1 MPIDIIKLKL
11 TTMKKILYTAYFLTL
26 TIFVMGQKSGNKNYA
41 KAKGNAN
48 YNSGYNNSTEV
59 PQGIE
64 PTVTLNQGNLV
75 DLEVQI
81 LSNQKADSYVA
92 IFNLTQMGKTVDE
105 TNRLLTDRYNGFA
118 QELQTVGVPKDAIY
132 LDMISFVPL
141 YEYQKE
147 KKIFSKTHNEVPKG
161 FEMQQNVHIKYNDV
175 SMMLKIMS
183 VAAKYEIFD
192 LVKVDYAVNNQ
203 EAIYIEMREKAVA
216 HLVQEIELYVDK
228 LGVDLE
234 SGYRIVGEDKKVSFP
249 VDRYSSYN
257 AFSNVSLGGAPEKG
271 KVQDMYKP
279 QTMYYDKVAYDNFD
293 IVINPTVLEPAIQ
306 FMYTMK
312 VQIAVKDPNKP
323 TPQHIWLTPD
333 GDLVPIK
340 ID

>member
-1 MPIDIIKLKL
+1 
-11 TTMKKILYTAYFLTL
+11 MKKIFYTILLLLTMSSL
-26 TIFVMGQKSGNKNYA
+26 IMAQATGNRNYA
-41 KAKGNAN
+41 KRAKGNVN
-48 YNSGYNNSTEV
+48 YNNNTYNDYSEV
-59 PQGIE
+59 PQNIE
-64 PTVTLNQGNLV
+64 PNVTLGQGKLV
-75 DLEVQI
+75 TLEVQI
-81 LSNQKADSYVA
+81 LSNQKADTYVA

-105 TNRLLTDRYNGFA
+105 TNWLLTDRYNGFA
-118 QELQTVGVPKDAIY
+118 QELQSVGIPKDAIY

-141 YEYQKE
+141 YEYEKE

-161 FEMQQNVHIKYNDV
+161 FEMQQNVHIKYNDM
-175 SMMLKIMS
+175 SMMPKIMS

-192 LVKVDYAVNNQ
+192 LVKIDYAVDNQ
-203 EAIYIEMREKAVA
+203 EAVYVEMREKAVA
-216 HLVQEIELYVDK
+216 HLVQEIELYVDR

-234 SGYRIVGEDKKVSFP
+234 SGYRIVGENKQVSFP

-257 AFSNVSLGGAPEKG
+257 AYSNVSLGGTPEKG

-279 QTMYYDKVAYDNFD
+279 KTMYYDKVAYDNFD

-312 VQIAVKDPNKP
+312 IQIAVKDPNQP
-323 TPQHIWLTPD
+323 TPQHVWLTPD

>member
-1 MPIDIIKLKL
+1 MSSLIMAQA
-11 TTMKKILYTAYFLTL
+11 T
-26 TIFVMGQKSGNKNYA
+26 GNRNYA
-41 KAKGNAN
+41 KRAKGNVN
-48 YNSGYNNSTEV
+48 YNNNTYNDYSEV
-59 PQGIE
+59 PQNIE
-64 PTVTLNQGNLV
+64 PNVTLGQGKLV
-75 DLEVQI
+75 TLEVQI
-81 LSNQKADSYVA
+81 LSNQKADTYVA

-118 QELQTVGVPKDAIY
+118 QELQSVGIPKDAIY

-141 YEYQKE
+141 YEYEKE

-161 FEMQQNVHIKYNDV
+161 FEMQQNVHIKYNDM
-175 SMMLKIMS
+175 SMMPKIMS

-192 LVKVDYAVNNQ
+192 LVKIDYAVDNQ
-203 EAIYIEMREKAVA
+203 EAVYVEMREKAVA
-216 HLVQEIELYVDK
+216 HLVQEIELYVDR

-234 SGYRIVGEDKKVSFP
+234 SGYRIVGENKQVSFP

-257 AFSNVSLGGAPEKG
+257 AYSNVSLGGTPEKG

-279 QTMYYDKVAYDNFD
+279 KTMYYDKVAYDNFD

-312 VQIAVKDPNKP
+312 IQIAVKDPNQP
-323 TPQHIWLTPD
+323 TPQHVWLTPD

>member
-1 MPIDIIKLKL
+1 
-11 TTMKKILYTAYFLTL
+11 
-26 TIFVMGQKSGNKNYA
+26 MGQKSGNKNYA
-41 KAKGNAN
+41 KFKGNAN
-48 YNSGYNNSTEV
+48 YNTNNNTSTEA
-59 PQGIE
+59 PQNIAPKVILSE
-64 PTVTLNQGNLV
+64 GNLV
-75 DLEVQI
+75 ELEVQI
-81 LSNQKADSYVA
+81 LSNQKADTYVA
-92 IFNLTQMGKTVDE
+92 IFNLTQMGATVDE

-132 LDMISFVPL
+132 LDMVSFVPL
-141 YEYQKE
+141 YEYEKE

-175 SMMLKIMS
+175 GMMLKIMS

-203 EAIYIEMREKAVA
+203 EAIYIEMREKAVG

-234 SGYRIVGEDKKVSFP
+234 SGYRIVGEDKKITFP
-249 VDRYSSYN
+249 VDRYASYN
-257 AFSNVSLGGAPEKG
+257 AFSNVSLGGTPEKG

-279 QTMYYDKVAYDNFD
+279 QTMYYDKVAYDDFD

-306 FMYTMK
+306 FMYSMK
-312 VQIAVKDPNKP
+312 IQIAVKDPNNP
-323 TPQHIWLTPD
+323 TPQHVWLTPD
-333 GDLVPIK
+333 GDIVPIK

>member
-1 MPIDIIKLKL
+1 
-11 TTMKKILYTAYFLTL
+11 MKKIFYTACLISLSACIYA
-26 TIFVMGQKSGNKNYA
+26 QKMGNKNYA
-41 KAKGNAN
+41 KGNVN
-48 YNSGYNNSTEV
+48 YDTYGNGTTEV
-59 PQGIE
+59 PQNIE
-64 PTVTLNQGNLV
+64 PNVLLNQGNLV
-75 DLEVQI
+75 ELEVQI

-92 IFNLTQMGKTVDE
+92 IFNLTQMGKTVEE

-118 QELQTVGVPKDAIY
+118 QELQTVGVPKEAIY

-141 YEYQKE
+141 YEYEKE

-161 FEMQQNVHIKYNDV
+161 FEMQQNVHIQYNEV
-175 SMMLKIMS
+175 GMMSKIMA

-203 EAIYIEMREKAVA
+203 EAVYIEMREKAVA

-234 SGYRIVGEDKKVSFP
+234 SGYRVIGENKQVSFP
-249 VDRYSSYN
+249 VDRYSSYK
-257 AFSNVSLGGAPEKG
+257 AFSNVSLGGTPEKG

-279 QTMYYDKVAYDNFD
+279 KTMYYDKVAYDNFD
-293 IVINPTVLEPAIQ
+293 IVINPVLLEPAIQ

-312 VQIAVKDPNKP
+312 IQIAVKDPNKP
-323 TPQHIWLTPD
+323 TPQHVWLTPD
-333 GDLVPIK
+333 GDIVPIK

>member
-1 MPIDIIKLKL
+1 
-11 TTMKKILYTAYFLTL
+11 MKKIFYTILLLSTMSSLIMAQAT
-26 TIFVMGQKSGNKNYA
+26 GNRNYA
-41 KAKGNAN
+41 KRAKGNVN
-48 YNSGYNNSTEV
+48 YNNNTYNDYSEV
-59 PQGIE
+59 PQNIE
-64 PTVTLNQGNLV
+64 PNVTLGQGKLV
-75 DLEVQI
+75 TLEVQI
-81 LSNQKADSYVA
+81 LSNQKADTYVA

-118 QELQTVGVPKDAIY
+118 QELQSVGIPKDAIY

-141 YEYQKE
+141 YEYEKE

-161 FEMQQNVHIKYNDV
+161 FEMQQNVHIKYNDM
-175 SMMLKIMS
+175 SMMPKIMS

-192 LVKVDYAVNNQ
+192 LVKIDYAVDNQ
-203 EAIYIEMREKAVA
+203 EAVYVEMREKAVA
-216 HLVQEIELYVDK
+216 HLVQEIELYVDR

-234 SGYRIVGEDKKVSFP
+234 SGYRIVGENKQVSFP

-257 AFSNVSLGGAPEKG
+257 AYSNVSLGGTPEKG

-279 QTMYYDKVAYDNFD
+279 KTMYYDKVAYDNFD

-312 VQIAVKDPNKP
+312 IQIAVKDPNQP
-323 TPQHIWLTPD
+323 TPQHVWLTPD

>member
-1 MPIDIIKLKL
+1 
-11 TTMKKILYTAYFLTL
+11 MKKIFYTIGFLIL
-26 TIFVMGQKSGNKNYA
+26 TTFAIAQQTGNRNYA
-41 KAKGNAN
+41 KGNVN
-48 YNSGYNNSTEV
+48 YDNSNRTIEV
-59 PQGIE
+59 PQNIE
-64 PTVTLNQGNLV
+64 PKVNLGRGNLV
-75 DLEVQI
+75 ELEVQI

-92 IFNLTQMGKTVDE
+92 IFNLTQMGTTVDE

-118 QELQTVGVPKDAIY
+118 QELQTVGVPKEAIY
-132 LDMISFVPL
+132 LDMVSFVPL
-141 YEYQKE
+141 YEYEKE
-147 KKIFSKTHNEVPKG
+147 KKIFSKTHNEIPKG
-161 FEMQQNVHIKYNDV
+161 FEMQQNVHIQYKDV
-175 SMMLKIMS
+175 SMMPKIMA

-192 LVKVDYAVNNQ
+192 LVKVDYAVDNQ

-216 HLVQEIELYVDK
+216 HLIQEIELYVEK

-234 SGYRIVGEDKKVSFP
+234 SGYRIVGENKQVSFP

-257 AFSNVSLGGAPEKG
+257 AFSNVSLGGTPEKG

-279 QTMYYDKVAYDNFD
+279 KTMYYDKVASDNFD

-306 FMYTMK
+306 FMYSMK
-312 VQIAVKDPNKP
+312 IQIAVKDPNKP

>member
-1 MPIDIIKLKL
+1 
-11 TTMKKILYTAYFLTL
+11 MKKILYTAYFLTL
-26 TIFVMGQKSGNKNYA
+26 SILVLGQKSGNKNYA
-41 KAKGNAN
+41 KFKGNAN
-48 YNSGYNNSTEV
+48 YNTNNNTSTEA
-59 PQGIE
+59 PQNIAPKVILTE
-64 PTVTLNQGNLV
+64 GNLV
-75 DLEVQI
+75 ELEVQI
-81 LSNQKADSYVA
+81 LSNQKADTYVA
-92 IFNLTQMGKTVDE
+92 IFNLTQMGETVDE

-132 LDMISFVPL
+132 LDMVSFVPL
-141 YEYQKE
+141 YEYEKE

-175 SMMLKIMS
+175 GMMLKIMS

-203 EAIYIEMREKAVA
+203 EAIYIEMREKAVG

-234 SGYRIVGEDKKVSFP
+234 SGYRIVGEDKKITFP
-249 VDRYSSYN
+249 VDRYASYN
-257 AFSNVSLGGAPEKG
+257 AFSNVSLGGTPEKG

-279 QTMYYDKVAYDNFD
+279 QTMYYDKVAYDDFD

-306 FMYTMK
+306 FMYSMK
-312 VQIAVKDPNKP
+312 IQIAVKDPNNP
-323 TPQHIWLTPD
+323 TPQHVWLTPD
-333 GDLVPIK
+333 GDIVPIK

>member
-1 MPIDIIKLKL
+1 
-11 TTMKKILYTAYFLTL
+11 MKKILYTLYFLTL
-26 TIFVMGQKSGNKNYA
+26 TTLAIAQVKGNRNYA
-41 KAKGNAN
+41 EAN
-48 YNSGYNNSTEV
+48 VNYDNDYTTNTEV
-59 PQGIE
+59 PQNIE
-64 PTVTLNQGNLV
+64 PNVTLGQGNFV
-75 DLEVQI
+75 ELEVQI
-81 LSNQKADSYVA
+81 LSNQKADTYVA

-141 YEYQKE
+141 YEYEKE

-161 FEMQQNVHIKYNDV
+161 FEMQQNVHIKYSDV

-203 EAIYIEMREKAVA
+203 EAIYIEMREKAVD
-216 HLVQEIELYVDK
+216 HLVQEMELYVDK

-257 AFSNVSLGGAPEKG
+257 AFSNVSLGGTPEKG

-279 QTMYYDKVAYDNFD
+279 KTMYYDKVAYDNFD
-293 IVINPTVLEPAIQ
+293 VVINPTVLEPAIQ

-312 VQIAVKDPNKP
+312 ILVGIKDPNIP
-323 TPQHIWLTPD
+323 TPQHVWLTPD
-333 GDLVPIK
+333 GDLVPVK

>member
-1 MPIDIIKLKL
+1 
-11 TTMKKILYTAYFLTL
+11 MKKILYTAYFLTL
-26 TIFVMGQKSGNKNYA
+26 TTLVMAQATGNKNYA
-41 KAKGNAN
+41 KARDQGNAN
-48 YNSGYNNSTEV
+48 YNNGYSDNTEM
-59 PQGIE
+59 PQNIE
-64 PTVTLNQGNLV
+64 PKVTLNQGNLV

-81 LSNQKADSYVA
+81 LSNQKADTYVA
-92 IFNLTQMGKTVDE
+92 IFNLTQMGETVDE

-141 YEYQKE
+141 YEYETE

-161 FEMQQNVHIKYNDV
+161 FEMQQNVHIKYDDV

-192 LVKVDYAVNNQ
+192 LVKIDYAVNNQ
-203 EAIYIEMREKAVA
+203 EAVYIEMREKAVA
-216 HLVQEIELYVDK
+216 HLVQEIELYVEK

-234 SGYRIVGEDKKVSFP
+234 SGYRIVGEEKQVSFP

-257 AFSNVSLGGAPEKG
+257 AFSNVSLGGTPEKG

-279 QTMYYDKVAYDNFD
+279 KTMYYDKIAYDNFD

-312 VQIAVKDPNKP
+312 IQIAVSDPNNP
-323 TPQHIWLTPD
+323 TPKHIWLTPD